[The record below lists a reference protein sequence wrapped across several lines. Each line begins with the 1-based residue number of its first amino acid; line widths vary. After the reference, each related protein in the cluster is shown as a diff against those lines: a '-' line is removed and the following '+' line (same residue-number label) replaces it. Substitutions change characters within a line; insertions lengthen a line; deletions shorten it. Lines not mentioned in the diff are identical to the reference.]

1 MKNKLKISDIAILNQ
16 SSLQATESYD
26 FINYLDTSSI
36 TKGVIEN
43 WQLLDNNFPSRAKR
57 KIKKNSI
64 VYSTVRPNQ
73 EHFGYFEEVKLKNC
87 IVSTG
92 FTVIDVVSNEV
103 DSKFL
108 YYLLTQKWV
117 TNYLH
122 TIAEISVS
130 AYPSINPSELGNL
143 EFSFPD
149 LSIQVK
155 ISNILSSIDKKISI
169 NNQINDNLEALAKT
183 IYDYW
188 FVQFD
193 FPDENG
199 KPYKSSGGRMVY
211 NEVLK
216 REIPIDWEVKKL
228 YEVSNITMGQS
239 PSGGSLN
246 KDQDGIFFFQGS
258 TDFGWRYP
266 ANRVFT
272 NAPTRFAK
280 ENDILLSVRAPIGAI
295 NLSFSK
301 CCIGRGLAA
310 LNSKQGFSSFLLYQ
324 MNYFK
329 KKFDLLN
336 SVGTTFGSLTK
347 DELHNLVLAYPS
359 IDILAMFEKKVSILD
374 IKVKNNSIQNQQLTQ
389 LRDWLLPMLMN
400 GQVAVK

>member
-43 WQLLDNNFPSRAKR
+43 WQLLENNFPSRAKR

-122 TIAEISVS
+122 TIAENSVS

-149 LSIQVK
+149 LSIQLK

-169 NNQINDNLEALAKT
+169 NNQINDNLSQRKNIILLKLDHSSALEEA
-183 IYDYW
+183 
-188 FVQFD
+188 
-193 FPDENG
+193 
-199 KPYKSSGGRMVY
+199 SR
-211 NEVLK
+211 
-216 REIPIDWEVKKL
+216 
-228 YEVSNITMGQS
+228 EVS
-239 PSGGSLN
+239 
-246 KDQDGIFFFQGS
+246 
-258 TDFGWRYP
+258 
-266 ANRVFT
+266 
-272 NAPTRFAK
+272 
-280 ENDILLSVRAPIGAI
+280 
-295 NLSFSK
+295 
-301 CCIGRGLAA
+301 
-310 LNSKQGFSSFLLYQ
+310 
-324 MNYFK
+324 
-329 KKFDLLN
+329 
-336 SVGTTFGSLTK
+336 
-347 DELHNLVLAYPS
+347 
-359 IDILAMFEKKVSILD
+359 
-374 IKVKNNSIQNQQLTQ
+374 
-389 LRDWLLPMLMN
+389 
-400 GQVAVK
+400 

>member
-122 TIAEISVS
+122 TIAENSVS